1 MPKKATRKPKKG
13 RNSKGQFLK
22 GFYQPCTK
30 GARIRKAKKINKTKS

>member
-1 MPKKATRKPKKG
+1 MPKKTARKTKKG

-30 GARIRKAKKINKTKS
+30 GARIRKARRR